1 MIQFASHAF
10 SHGDSLSQYRALHL
24 QARQLFQVIHVRI
37 STIIPFIKIH
47 QEQLPVVLFFFLIFL
62 ITVHNNTM

>member
-47 QEQLPVVLFFFLIFL
+47 QEQLPVVLVFFFFL

>member
-47 QEQLPVVLFFFLIFL
+47 QEQLPVVVFFFFFL